1 MPKPSVLPR
10 WLYSLEE
17 KELDTLAIRHMVI
30 DYVQAREVAAARE
43 AVKALHDIVA
53 LKRAIHVPLSVETHR
68 AVQQL
73 EEEIAS
79 LRLALRR
86 RNHPDQMEL
95 PGMDQVAKEGK
106 QEGRRN
112 DDVAS

>member
-43 AVKALHDIVA
+43 AVKALHDCIA
-53 LKRAIHVPLSVETHR
+53 LTRAVHLPVQAETYR

-79 LRLALRR
+79 LRLALLR
-86 RNHPDQMEL
+86 RNPPDQLEL
-95 PGMDQVAKEGK
+95 PMEVAKE
-106 QEGRRN
+106 
-112 DDVAS
+112 